1 MGLLDSGSAG
11 LLCNIT
17 PHSSLKQVDLP
28 GCSTQVILFQCMNAR
43 ANFVAVFAVFSV
55 PLCAQWLH
63 YPTAGIPKKL
73 DGSRDLGAPAPRAAD
88 GKPDLS
94 GIWEP
99 AGQAAPEPVN
109 PAIQRRDSQFW
120 NIGGGLEGGL
130 PYQPWAAELRKARE
144 AEQSKDN
151 PDVRCLPLGILQMHA
166 HPFPRRIVQVPGYIA
181 ILHERDME
189 YRQIFTD
196 GRALPKDPE
205 PSWNGYSTGKWEGD
219 TLMVETNGLRDGLW
233 ADYNGSPITSAAK
246 ITERFR
252 RLNYGTMEIEVTVD
266 DLKAYTKPWTVKL
279 KQSIV
284 LDADLLEYV
293 CLENEKDLSHMVGK

>member
-1 MGLLDSGSAG
+1 MSPLVIRTVAIVLAAGSA
-11 LLCNIT
+11 
-17 PHSSLKQVDLP
+17 SL
-28 GCSTQVILFQCMNAR
+28 S
-43 ANFVAVFAVFSV
+43 
-55 PLCAQWLH
+55 AQWLH
-63 YPTAGIPKKL
+63 YPTAGVPKNPG
-73 DGSRDLGAPAPRAAD
+73 GSPDLTAPAPRASD

-99 AGQAAPEPVN
+99 IPQPTQQPTPQPVN
-109 PAIQRRDSQFW
+109 PAIQQRVSQFW
-120 NIGGGLEGGL
+120 NIGAGLEAGL
-130 PYQPWAAELRKARE
+130 PYQPWAADLRKARE

-166 HPFPRRIVQVPGYIA
+166 HPFPRRIVQVPGYVA

-196 GRALPKDPE
+196 GRALPRDPQ
-205 PSWNGYSTGKWEGD
+205 PSWNGYSSGKWEGD
-219 TLMVETNGLRDGLW
+219 TLVVETNGFRDGLW

-252 RLNYGTMEIEVTVD
+252 RLNYGTLEIEVTVD
-266 DLKAYTKPWTVKL
+266 DPKGYTKPWTVRL

-293 CLENEKDLSHMVGK
+293 CLENEKDVSHMVGK

>member
-1 MGLLDSGSAG
+1 MNPLVIRTVAIVLAACSA
-11 LLCNIT
+11 
-17 PHSSLKQVDLP
+17 SL
-28 GCSTQVILFQCMNAR
+28 S
-43 ANFVAVFAVFSV
+43 
-55 PLCAQWLH
+55 AQWLH
-63 YPTAGIPKKL
+63 YPTAGVPKKPEGL
-73 DGSRDLGAPAPRAAD
+73 PDLAAPAPRAD

-99 AGQAAPEPVN
+99 IPQPTPQPVN
-109 PAIQRRDSQFW
+109 PAIQQRVSQFW
-120 NIGGGLEGGL
+120 NIGAGLEGGL
-130 PYQPWAAELRKARE
+130 PYQPWAADLRKARE

-196 GRALPKDPE
+196 GRALPNDPQ
-205 PSWNGYSTGKWEGD
+205 PSWNGYSSGKWEGD
-219 TLMVETNGLRDGLW
+219 TLVVETNGFRDGLW

-252 RLNYGTMEIEVTVD
+252 RLNYGTLEIEVTVD
-266 DLKAYTKPWTVKL
+266 DPKAYTKPWTVKL
-279 KQSIV
+279 RQSIV

-293 CLENEKDLSHMVGK
+293 CLENEKDVSHMVGK